1 MDEYYLG
8 YVFSAEEL
16 LVLFCGL
23 DIPGTF
29 GLPIR
34 KRKLS
39 SDEEMQTIRSLL
51 RKKVL
56 SWSED
61 EGYRIDERFRQAFSA
76 MNESSYSISLISCN
90 YPLNGYVCFAGEQ
103 AVVWEISGY
112 MDDRFTLLIF
122 DRKMFTDM
130 LVREEFIP
138 RLNEYCERLTDAAA
152 EAVEADVEEAE
163 KSGSLSTLKYPFVIK
178 KTYADSVEYM
188 VAVSSSDGNY
198 IAEIGNGERKIY
210 PYKAEILLDRIRQSL
225 DKGES
230 L

>member
-8 YVFSAEEL
+8 YVFSGEEL
-16 LVLFCGL
+16 LVLFGGL
-23 DIPGTF
+23 NVPGTF

-39 SDEEMQTIRSLL
+39 SDEEMQTVRSLL

-56 SWSED
+56 LWSED
-61 EGYRIDERFRQAFSA
+61 EGYRIDERFRQAFSTVK
-76 MNESSYSISLISCN
+76 ESNYSISLISCN

-112 MDDRFTLLIF
+112 MDDRFTLLMF
-122 DRKMFTDM
+122 DREMFTDM

-138 RLNEYCERLTDAAA
+138 RLNEYSERLPDSAA
-152 EAVEADVEEAE
+152 EAVETAVAEAE
-163 KSGSLSTLKYPFVIK
+163 KSGSLSMLKYPFIIK

-198 IAEIGNGERKIY
+198 IAEIGNGESIIY
-210 PYKAEILLDRIRQSL
+210 PYKTETLLDRIRRSL
-225 DKGES
+225 NKGES